1 MTFRTPSHAFGCA
14 RTEQVSASLIAR
26 LMQGVC
32 CYGVSQEFVKR
43 VLENVSTD
51 DLIHAIR
58 LLMNDEKRMEQV
70 AIDSSFH
77 PNGFIKIQFHIQ
89 GETKTKIRLH
99 YWPANAHTAEEN
111 VHNHRWRMASKVM
124 MGSLHSETW
133 VPLDNMDVQDVK
145 NAQRLTL
152 RMYHKQLGAYGA
164 TEKNMGMVWATCT
177 DNVHQ
182 AAGMAYYMHE
192 DTMHRIVQPTSNTP
206 TLTLMVQSAPI
217 YQDNHML
224 SFPHVKQ
231 PELCAKKIETVAC
244 LKKILEEIVAGLIE
258 QSKQEKETTLS
269 AVQNPLVQ
277 QCVDNKII
285 GEKR

>member
-1 MTFRTPSHAFGCA
+1 MPFRTPSHAFGCA
-14 RTEQVSASLIAR
+14 RTEQSSASLIAR

-32 CYGVSQEFVKR
+32 CYGVSQEFVER
-43 VLENVSTD
+43 VLGNVSTD
-51 DLIHAIR
+51 DLIQAIR
-58 LLMNDEKRMEQV
+58 LLMRDEKRMKQV
-70 AIDSSFH
+70 ALDSSFH

-99 YWPANAHTAEEN
+99 YWPANARTAEEN

-124 MGSLHSETW
+124 MGSLHSENW
-133 VPLDNMDVQDVK
+133 EPLDGLEVQKIDHS
-145 NAQRLTL
+145 QRLTL

-164 TEKNMGMVWATCT
+164 TEKNMGEVWATCT
-177 DNVHQ
+177 EHVHRTV
-182 AAGMAYYMHE
+182 GMAYHMHE

-231 PELCAKKIETVAC
+231 PDLCAKKVETVAC
-244 LKKILEEIVAGLIE
+244 LHEILEEIVSGLLE
-258 QSKQEKETTLS
+258 QSKQEKKQTLS
-269 AVQNPLVQ
+269 AGQKPLVQ
-277 QCVDNKII
+277 QCVDSKII
-285 GEKR
+285 GENR

>member
-1 MTFRTPSHAFGCA
+1 MTFRPPLHAFGCV
-14 RTEQVSASLIAR
+14 RTEQVSDSLIAR

-32 CYGVSQEFVKR
+32 CYGVSQEFVER

-51 DLIHAIR
+51 DLIQAIR
-58 LLMNDEKRMEQV
+58 LLMNDEQRMEQV
-70 AIDSSFH
+70 SCDSSFH

-89 GETKTKIRLH
+89 GDTKTKIRLH

-124 MGSLHSETW
+124 MGALHSETW
-133 VPLDNMDVQDVK
+133 VPLSDLDVQDVK
-145 NAQRLTL
+145 NAQCLTL
-152 RMYHKQLGAYGA
+152 RMYHKQFGSYGA
-164 TEKNMGMVWATCT
+164 TEKNKGDVWATCT
-177 DNVHQ
+177 ESVHR
-182 AAGMAYYMHE
+182 AAGMAYHMHE
-192 DTMHRIVQPTSNTP
+192 DTMHRIVQPAYNTP

-231 PELCAKKIETVAC
+231 PELCAKNIETVEC
-244 LKKILEEIVAGLIE
+244 LQKILEEIVAGLIE

-269 AVQNPLVQ
+269 AVQTPLVRH
-277 QCVDNKII
+277 CETRKI
-285 GEKR
+285 